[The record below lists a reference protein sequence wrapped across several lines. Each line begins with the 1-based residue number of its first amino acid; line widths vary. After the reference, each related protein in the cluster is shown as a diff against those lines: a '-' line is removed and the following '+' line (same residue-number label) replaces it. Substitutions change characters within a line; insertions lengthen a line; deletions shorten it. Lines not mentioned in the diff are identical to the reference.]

1 MLVRH
6 APRFALIVVSSAVTA
21 VLAAASP
28 LPLRLLIDSA
38 IGGKPVGGATSTV
51 LEALGLPTT
60 GHGLAVV
67 TAIAFAALAGLLA
80 GSVALTG
87 HLWAV
92 VGNRLVE
99 ELTCE
104 MFQSS
109 MSASD
114 RFHRQVRPADQM
126 VRLVTDSWA
135 VYTVASL
142 LIGLP
147 STRLLT
153 AVAVAVAAWQLDP
166 ALSLWVFA
174 LAPTLAVVARMVGR
188 RLTRESRGEADSRS
202 ELSSVV
208 RETVRGLADVHHL
221 NAGDHQQAMFAERA
235 RQWRFQSV
243 RSVTLQASAAGVTAV
258 LTHLVRA
265 VILVAG
271 GLQVLAGTTTI
282 GTLVAF
288 LSYAA
293 ILAAQ
298 GEAAAAVHR
307 KWRSSKAGLDRVHEV
322 LSAEPRAARVAG
334 QALVSAEAGLRV
346 EFQSVGYAYDDR
358 PVLHDISLTA
368 EPGTVT
374 ALVGPTGAGKSTLM
388 SLLPRLIE
396 PDTGTITL
404 NGADYREIPLDVL
417 RNLIAVVRQEPYLF
431 PAPIYDNIAYGRPDA
446 TADQIHAAAQAANA
460 HDFIQALPAGYQT
473 IIGDGGAGLS
483 GGQSQRLAIAR
494 ALLKDAPIL
503 ILDEP
508 TSALDAG
515 TEADVLDAID
525 RLVQG
530 RTVFV
535 IAHRFSTI
543 RSADTIAVLDHGRI
557 VEHGTHDQLLAA
569 NGLYTTLH
577 TIQSRAAAARR
588 AGIPMAMAVHD
599 ISVASEGRSRS
610 PS

>member
-1 MLVRH
+1 MLVGH
-6 APRFALIVVSSAVTA
+6 GPRLALIIIASAVTA
-21 VLAAASP
+21 ALAAASP

-38 IGGKPVGGATSTV
+38 IGGKPVGGATRTV

-60 GHGLAVV
+60 GHGLVVVSAV
-67 TAIAFAALAGLLA
+67 TLAALAGLLA
-80 GSVALTG
+80 VSGALTG
-87 HLWAV
+87 YLWAV

-104 MFQSS
+104 MFHRSL
-109 MSASD
+109 SASD
-114 RFHRQVRPADQM
+114 RFHRHVRPADQM

-142 LIGLP
+142 LIGIP

-188 RLTRESRGEADSRS
+188 RLTRGSRVEAESRS
-202 ELSSVV
+202 ELASVV
-208 RETVRGLADVHHL
+208 RVTVRGLADVHHL
-221 NAGDHQQAMFAERA
+221 NAGDHQQVMFAERA
-235 RQWRFQSV
+235 RQWRSQSV
-243 RSVTLQASAAGVTAV
+243 RSVTLQVSAASVTAI

-293 ILAAQ
+293 ILAVQA
-298 GEAAAAVHR
+298 EAAAAVHR

-322 LSAEPRAARVAG
+322 LVAEARVGRVGG
-334 QALVSAEAGLRV
+334 QVVVSPEAGLRV
-346 EFQSVGYAYDDR
+346 EFRSVGYAYDDR
-358 PVLHDISLTA
+358 PVLDDISLTA

-374 ALVGPTGAGKSTLM
+374 AVVGPTGAGKSTLM

-396 PDTGTITL
+396 PDTGTITI
-404 NGADYREIPLDVL
+404 NGADYRDIPLDVL

-431 PAPIYDNIAYGRPDA
+431 PAPVYDNIAYGRPDA
-446 TADQIHAAAQAANA
+446 TADQILAAAQAANA

-473 IIGDGGAGLS
+473 VIGDGGAGLS
-483 GGQSQRLAIAR
+483 GGQGQRLAIAR

-515 TEADVLDAID
+515 TEADIMDAID

-543 RSADTIAVLDHGRI
+543 RSADTIVVLDHGRI
-557 VEHGTHDQLLAA
+557 VEQGTHDQLLAA
-569 NGLYTTLH
+569 NDLYTTLH
-577 TIQSRAAAARR
+577 TTQFRRPDDRATTT
-588 AGIPMAMAVHD
+588 
-599 ISVASEGRSRS
+599 S
-610 PS
+610 